1 MSTRTVGALGLSLA
15 AVAMLPACG
24 EHQPDRT
31 AHSGGTLAHL
41 QDQFPA
47 AGELLRGVLPLR
59 RNDRRVVPRPSVAP
73 TGARG
78 GAWRLPA
85 AHRLEVQLA
94 DDAAGITRVT
104 SGPVTL
110 EIRPLGARHVM
121 GQLEARALTFREVYP
136 RADSIMVAAEDRVEE
151 LILLRDAR
159 APRTFQYEVRVTRG
173 GGRVRQLEGTVE
185 VLDPAGNAWLRL
197 APPFVLDQQGDKAAA
212 TASLEGDRLTVS
224 LPPGWDRY
232 PALLDP
238 LWTTTGGTSSW
249 HARHTATLLK
259 SGKVLVVGG
268 YHFTSKSV
276 EIYDPATGTWSTTTS
291 TIDGRAAHTATLL
304 SGGQVLV
311 AGGWSRSTAEIY
323 DPVSA
328 KWTLTG
334 SMSTS
339 RRDHT
344 ATTLKSGKILVTGG
358 VNKKKT
364 AELYDP
370 GTGKWTA
377 AQSMKTGRHYHTAT
391 LLASGKVLVAGTD
404 DRKIRSTEL
413 YDPASGFWSAAGNMA
428 SGRYGHIATLL
439 PSNQVLVAGG
449 GNSADPKSGP
459 NTSSELYDP
468 ASGKWTATGS
478 TKVGRNGHAA
488 ALLPSGR
495 VLICGGGTKSAA
507 LKAAEIWD
515 PATNKWALVESMKSM
530 RSWHTLTLLPSGWVL
545 AAGGYYNKPTAE
557 LFDGTTGLACANAA
571 ACLSGF
577 CTDGVCCGS
586 ACTGTCK
593 ECRVEGGVGSCLPV
607 AAGKTDTNAATA
619 CAGDSACDGK
629 GGCKL
634 LSGEACKLAA
644 DCLSGFCAD
653 GICCEAACDGTCKIC
668 QLTGGAG
675 KCVDV
680 AKGQTDPAA
689 LSPCQ
694 GNSVCN
700 GQGSCKT
707 ALGKPC
713 SGSAQCVSGVC
724 GVDAVCCDSLCTATC
739 RSCLVPGKA
748 GTCSLVPAGKMDAAA
763 TVPCAGTLAC
773 DGKGSCQLGPGQA
786 CTGSAMCATG
796 LCVDGVCCLTDCK
809 GTCMSCAVSGS
820 AGTCSNVPAGLPDA
834 SASIPCTGSSKCDGK
849 GACTLAA
856 GQPCKAGGECTSGH
870 CVDGVCCASACT
882 GTCKSCSVAGSPGVC
897 ANVPQNKPDT
907 SASIP
912 CGGTKTCDGA
922 GACKAA
928 AGQPCAG
935 GAACGGSHC
944 VDGVCCDTACDK
956 ACMSCA
962 VSGSLG
968 SCSFNLAQTAAKTDC
983 PGKHPKCSGLCDGA
997 GQCGYPSMS
1006 TSCGACQA
1014 CDGSGGCT
1022 LTPLDD
1028 QACGI
1033 IDCDKLDTACRD
1045 YRDLTADRCD
1055 ALGQC
1060 KAANSNSSC
1069 TSYTD
1074 LSCDAGA
1081 ADATPARDLGAGAD
1095 TSPAADRGAGADLK
1109 IQGDQPEAG
1118 CNCQAG
1124 RSPGPGGGALL
1135 LLLAACLGRAAR
1147 RRAVHGPAR

>member
-1 MSTRTVGALGLSLA
+1 MRVAPVSLL
-15 AVAMLPACG
+15 AVALLTSAGCG

-31 AHSGGTLAHL
+31 RRGPGTLAEL
-41 QDQFPA
+41 RLQFPA
-47 AGELLRGVLPLR
+47 VEHLLSGVLPLSR
-59 RNDRRVVPRPSVAP
+59 VDRWVAPRPQGPRIS
-73 TGARG
+73 ARR
-78 GAWRLPA
+78 GAWRGPA
-85 AHRLEVQLA
+85 RHRLEVRLSG
-94 DDAAGITRVT
+94 DAAGITRVS

-110 EIRPLGARHVM
+110 EIRPLGARPVM
-121 GQLEARALTFREVYP
+121 GQLEARALIFRAAYP

-151 LILLRDAR
+151 LILLRDAS
-159 APRTFQYEVRVTRG
+159 APRAFQYEVRVTRG
-173 GGRVRQLEGTVE
+173 GGRMRQLEGHVE
-185 VLDPAGNAWLRL
+185 VLDTLGNAWLRL
-197 APPFVLDQQGDKAAA
+197 TPPFVLDQEGKQTAA
-212 TASLEGDRLTVS
+212 TATLEGDRLTVA
-224 LPPGWDRY
+224 LPAGAMRY

-238 LWTTTGGTSSW
+238 AWTTTGSSISW
-249 HARHTATLLK
+249 HAQHTATVLK
-259 SGKVLVVGG
+259 SGKVLMVGG
-268 YHFTSKSV
+268 FHGPSPATN
-276 EIYDPATGTWSTTTS
+276 ELYDLATGTW
-291 TIDGRAAHTATLL
+291 TATSSNVQGRSSHVAALL
-304 SGGQVLV
+304 PSGKVLV
-311 AGGWSRSTAEIY
+311 AGGYKRSTAELY
-323 DPVSA
+323 DPIA
-328 KWTLTG
+328 GTWALTG
-334 SMSTS
+334 SMSSS
-339 RRDHT
+339 RYKHAASR
-344 ATTLKSGKILVTGG
+344 LKSGAVLVTGG
-358 VNKKKT
+358 VNKIKT
-364 AELYDP
+364 AEIYHP
-370 GTGKWTA
+370 GSGKWTL
-377 AQSMKTGRHYHTAT
+377 AQSMNAGRHYHTST
-391 LLASGKVLVAGTD
+391 LLASGKVLVTGAF
-404 DRKIRSTEL
+404 DRHEAAEVF
-413 YDPASGFWSAAGNMA
+413 DPKSGFWSSAGYMSA
-428 SGRYGHIATLL
+428 VRKDHTATLL
-439 PSNQVLVAGG
+439 PSTKVLVVGG
-449 GNSADPKSGP
+449 GPA
-459 NTSSELYDP
+459 SSELYDP
-468 ASGKWTATGS
+468 ASGKWTAAGS
-478 TKVGRNGHAA
+478 TKAGRSGHAA
-488 ALLPSGR
+488 ALLFTGR
-495 VLICGGGTKSAA
+495 VLITGGGSTSAA
-507 LKAAEIWD
+507 LKTAEIWD
-515 PATNKWALVESMKSM
+515 PTAASWALAQEMKVG
-530 RSWHTLTLLPSGWVL
+530 RFRHQLTRLPSGWIL
-545 AAGGYYNKPTAE
+545 AAGGFQAGATVE

-653 GICCEAACDGTCKIC
+653 GVCCEAACDGTCKTC
-668 QLTGGAG
+668 QLSGGVG
-675 KCVDV
+675 KCVNV
-680 AKGQTDPAA
+680 TLGQADAAA

-694 GNSVCN
+694 GSNVCD
-700 GQGSCKT
+700 GQGACKT
-707 ALGKPC
+707 AMGQPC
-713 SGSAQCVSGVC
+713 SNSADCASGVC
-724 GVDAVCCDSLCTATC
+724 GVDAVCCDSQCSATC

-748 GTCSLVPAGKMDAAA
+748 GTCSLVPAGKTDPAA

-786 CTGSAMCATG
+786 CSGGAMCATG